1 MARTPEHITSYGST
15 LTQRC
20 LVPSNTK
27 TIVVFG
33 KNVNGVANFCMDHS
47 DGTIIVAVTEE
58 SVAEIAALLRNE
70 VPYT

>member
-1 MARTPEHITSYGST
+1 MARTPEPIKSYGST

-20 LVPSNTK
+20 LVPSNTN
-27 TIVVFG
+27 TIVVFD
-33 KNVNGVANFCMDHS
+33 KNVNGVATFCMDHS